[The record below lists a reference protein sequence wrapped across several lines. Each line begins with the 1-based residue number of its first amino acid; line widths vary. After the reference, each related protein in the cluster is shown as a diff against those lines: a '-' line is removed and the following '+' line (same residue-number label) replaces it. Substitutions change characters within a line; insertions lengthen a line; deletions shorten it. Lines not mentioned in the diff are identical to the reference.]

1 MIQIDYLILL
11 QAYLNRTINQIGLKP
26 RSTHGSPVAFV
37 TGAVI
42 YSSCQYTFTLT
53 VNKDLLCPIG
63 HYTLTG

>member
-11 QAYLNRTINQIGLKP
+11 QVYLNRTINQIGLKP

-37 TGAVI
+37 TEAII
-42 YSSCQYTFTLT
+42 YLSCQYTFT